1 MNGRIVLRILVAF
14 AVASAARQKPDGD
27 WPSFERDPGAQRY
40 SPLNQITVVL
50 RG

>member
-1 MNGRIVLRILVAF
+1 MNGRIVLSILVAF
-14 AVASAARQKPDGD
+14 AVASAAQQKPDGD
-27 WPSFERDPGAQRY
+27 WPSFECDPGAQRY